1 MRCYWE
7 YLGEWIWEHDDNT
20 FKTRQK
26 NKKYLFP
33 TPFPE
38 TRKKLDQISLSK
50 TVSPFFSW
58 PNTLPKS
65 WGT

>member
-1 MRCYWE
+1 
-7 YLGEWIWEHDDNT
+7 LGNGNDDNT

-26 NKKYLFP
+26 NKKHLFP

-58 PNTLPKS
+58 PNTPTKEL
-65 WGT
+65 GYL